1 MLQLTKPIFAMLG
14 LILAAAA
21 GYGTYFAVQGSYVE
35 YEYTFTNGELDV
47 DKIVAKKKR
56 TAMVSTDIKKFTA
69 FGKYTDGMD
78 ESEDMTVVIAS
89 HNLRELEEL
98 CDRICLIHKGK
109 LLLEREID
117 EIKLGLRKVQVA
129 FTEVPDNSFFEEINV
144 INLWRNGNIFNLTIR
159 GTEDEFMPK
168 LEERKPLYISAVPMT
183 LEEIF
188 ISEMGAAGYDAE
200 NII

>member
-1 MLQLTKPIFAMLG
+1 MDFIDQLRQFSKRVESMKDSIQTEEATKTAIIMPFFAMLG
-14 LILAAAA
+14 LILAAVA

-89 HNLRELEEL
+89 DNIASHEYYADFQHEEYGLTRLIFAPDERILDNIKKSLPPQLKREL
-98 CDRICLIHKGK
+98 
-109 LLLEREID
+109 
-117 EIKLGLRKVQVA
+117 
-129 FTEVPDNSFFEEINV
+129 
-144 INLWRNGNIFNLTIR
+144 NI
-159 GTEDEFMPK
+159 
-168 LEERKPLYISAVPMT
+168 
-183 LEEIF
+183 
-188 ISEMGAAGYDAE
+188 
-200 NII
+200 

>member
-1 MLQLTKPIFAMLG
+1 MDNFAEQLVKRSETSADKTKRLILIIVGVFFTVVIAGLAVLQLTKPIFAMLG

-78 ESEDMTVVIAS
+78 ESEDMTVGLTRLVFAPDERILDNIKKS
-89 HNLRELEEL
+89 LPSQLKREL
-98 CDRICLIHKGK
+98 
-109 LLLEREID
+109 
-117 EIKLGLRKVQVA
+117 
-129 FTEVPDNSFFEEINV
+129 
-144 INLWRNGNIFNLTIR
+144 NI
-159 GTEDEFMPK
+159 
-168 LEERKPLYISAVPMT
+168 
-183 LEEIF
+183 
-188 ISEMGAAGYDAE
+188 
-200 NII
+200 

>member
-1 MLQLTKPIFAMLG
+1 MDNFAEQLVKRSETSADKAKRLILIIVGVFFTVVIAGLAVLQLTKPIFAMLG
-14 LILAAAA
+14 LILAAVA

-89 HNLRELEEL
+89 
-98 CDRICLIHKGK
+98 DKK
-109 LLLEREID
+109 
-117 EIKLGLRKVQVA
+117 
-129 FTEVPDNSFFEEINV
+129 F
-144 INLWRNGNIFNLTIR
+144 
-159 GTEDEFMPK
+159 
-168 LEERKPLYISAVPMT
+168 
-183 LEEIF
+183 
-188 ISEMGAAGYDAE
+188 GAPTYW
-200 NII
+200 